1 MGVGLE
7 ELKEA
12 RFSPLFYAGKNY
24 KKLYV
29 FSNDKGTLLLKKK
42 YFYFDHDTLPL
53 KCVIV
58 YLARDILAFVMYCV
72 NGESGSSQ
80 LIESTDSMILFLL
93 LLLLSSVDLA
103 R

>member
-53 KCVIV
+53 KTANLFEELKPPSESYFIV
-58 YLARDILAFVMYCV
+58 RYSL
-72 NGESGSSQ
+72 
-80 LIESTDSMILFLL
+80 STLF
-93 LLLLSSVDLA
+93 
-103 R
+103 

>member
-42 YFYFDHDTLPL
+42 FFYFDHDTLPL
-53 KCVIV
+53 RLV
-58 YLARDILAFVMYCV
+58 LFTL
-72 NGESGSSQ
+72 
-80 LIESTDSMILFLL
+80 LIFSVLL
-93 LLLLSSVDLA
+93 DE
-103 R
+103 

>member
-29 FSNDKGTLLLKKK
+29 FSNDKGTLLLKKNF
-42 YFYFDHDTLPL
+42 FYFDHDTLPL
-53 KCVIV
+53 INKRISYSSSCIIKGSMFNEVSLDLYIV
-58 YLARDILAFVMYCV
+58 R
-72 NGESGSSQ
+72 
-80 LIESTDSMILFLL
+80 
-93 LLLLSSVDLA
+93 
-103 R
+103 

>member
-42 YFYFDHDTLPL
+42 KNYFDHDTLPL
-53 KCVIV
+53 SIMHFVIHV
-58 YLARDILAFVMYCV
+58 IIILTFTITHYAVFL
-72 NGESGSSQ
+72 SGC
-80 LIESTDSMILFLL
+80 T
-93 LLLLSSVDLA
+93 
-103 R
+103 

>member
-42 YFYFDHDTLPL
+42 IFNFDHDTLPL
-53 KCVIV
+53 NDKAA
-58 YLARDILAFVMYCV
+58 YKRGKARPKRWRPEVK
-72 NGESGSSQ
+72 NGC
-80 LIESTDSMILFLL
+80 FLCNVVL
-93 LLLLSSVDLA
+93 HIC
-103 R
+103 

>member
-53 KCVIV
+53 NYTKYKYRNKNAKHLKIK
-58 YLARDILAFVMYCV
+58 
-72 NGESGSSQ
+72 
-80 LIESTDSMILFLL
+80 TK
-93 LLLLSSVDLA
+93 
-103 R
+103 